1 MKCRFITLFIIAALL
16 CTLSAGCSNA
26 KKLTESDVGYAG
38 PILDNILSGIKDRDY
53 DKFSKDFSTT
63 LKNAIPKSKFEALV
77 DTLNSKIGDYSSR
90 TFSGASKT
98 RSNNMDMDVV
108 VYNAKFS
115 KESGNVLITMSFS
128 NSKLVEGLY
137 FNSANLAK

>member
-1 MKCRFITLFIIAALL
+1 MKCRFIALFIITALL

-26 KKLTESDVGYAG
+26 KKLTESDVSYAG
-38 PILDNILSGIKDRDY
+38 PILDNILSGIKDKDY

-63 LKNAIPKSKFEALV
+63 LKNAITKSKFEVLV
-77 DTLNSKIGDYSSR
+77 DTLNSKIGDYNSR

-115 KESGNVLITMSFS
+115 KESGNVLITISFS
-128 NSKLVEGLY
+128 GSKLVEGLY
-137 FNSANLAK
+137 FSSPNLAK